1 MARRGRQ
8 EFSVQEAVNMDSF
21 GDWNY
26 EVLDLNDDPDGD
38 STVDTE
44 SSTYIT
50 SSNPAKKIVIYEVPG
65 QAASFLDATDT
76 LTLTINGESDANK
89 KIVID
94 AGDLPFT
101 LSGLLLTSL
110 SVAINTASGSNQAA
124 LLSFH

>member
-26 EVLDLNDDPDGD
+26 EVLDLNDDPEGE

-65 QAASFLDATDT
+65 QTASFLDATDT
-76 LTLTINGESDANK
+76 LTLTINGESDDHK